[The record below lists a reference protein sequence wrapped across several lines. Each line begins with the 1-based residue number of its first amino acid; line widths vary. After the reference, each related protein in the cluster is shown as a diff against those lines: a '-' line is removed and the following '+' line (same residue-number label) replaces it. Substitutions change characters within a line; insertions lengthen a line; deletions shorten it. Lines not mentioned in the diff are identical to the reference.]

1 VAVGFTVAVAFM
13 AGLVAADSAEAE
25 GSVAVADSAEDS
37 VEAVFAVDFVEE
49 DFVVATA
56 DIVVGMAAASAGD
69 MADSAAGGAAED
81 FVAASAVSA
90 VDSAVASAVGSVAEA
105 SEALTGSTAPSS
117 AIDSAASDSTSMTLM
132 ILLLRRGS
140 LGLDTM
146 DIPIRTTGATPTVTT
161 PASLTVTATATI
173 RTPTVPHTIRLPMG
187 PTHTLRR

>member
-1 VAVGFTVAVAFM
+1 MVAVGFTVAVAFM
-13 AGLVAADSAEAE
+13 AGLVAADSAGAE
-25 GSVAVADSAEDS
+25 GSVAVA
-37 VEAVFAVDFVEE
+37 VFAADFVEE

-69 MADSAAGGAAED
+69 MEDSAAGGAAED

-90 VDSAVASAVGSVAEA
+90 VDSAVVSAVGSVAEA

-161 PASLTVTATATI
+161 PASLTVTATI

-187 PTHTLRR
+187 PTHTLRT

>member
-1 VAVGFTVAVAFM
+1 MVAVGFTVAVAFM
-13 AGLVAADSAEAE
+13 AGMVAADSAEAE
-25 GSVAVADSAEDS
+25 GSVAVADSAGDS
-37 VEAVFAVDFVEE
+37 VEAVFAADFVEE

-69 MADSAAGGAAED
+69 MEDSAAGGAAED
-81 FVAASAVSA
+81 FVAASAV
-90 VDSAVASAVGSVAEA
+90 SAVGSVAEA

-161 PASLTVTATATI
+161 PASLTVTATI

-187 PTHTLRR
+187 PTHTLRT